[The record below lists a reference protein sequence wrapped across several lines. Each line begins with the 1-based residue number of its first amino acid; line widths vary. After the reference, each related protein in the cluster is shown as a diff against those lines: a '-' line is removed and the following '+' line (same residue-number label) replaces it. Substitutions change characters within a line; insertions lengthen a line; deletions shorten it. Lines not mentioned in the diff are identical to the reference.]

1 MVVLHNHNARLVDY
15 ALGNNYLYSFVVK
28 QKISISSQ
36 KKRLQSFQLLFLDN
50 DDANFG
56 YFFLKTSSFTKDFI
70 N

>member
-1 MVVLHNHNARLVDY
+1 MMGSYVVVE
-15 ALGNNYLYSFVVK
+15 ALYLYSIVVK
-28 QKISISSQ
+28 QKISISFQ

-50 DDANFG
+50 YDANFG